1 MTRNICNG
9 DCRGYRYKQL
19 WYFVHSV
26 VTLLLYLRTFFVFFG
41 NRSCPKQGSLS
52 DWCSGNDLVAK
63 PCDPGSNTALGMLD
77 SHLVTKSDTCVSY
90 SFLQNENHT
99 NATIGANE
107 NDVLK
112 LHLSFRNRCKINKF
126 KHTRFLKCGTL
137 CYMNNDVN

>member
-1 MTRNICNG
+1 MVIVEGIDINSCGI
-9 DCRGYRYKQL
+9 L
-19 WYFVHSV
+19 SIA
-26 VTLLLYLRTFFVFFG
+26 LLHCYCTCARFFIFG
-41 NRSCPKQGSLS
+41 NRSCSKQGSLS